1 MDLASSVDQESA
13 SVVLRP
19 HQSRQKKHFHRWVAI
34 SARSPLPAQ
43 GARGTI
49 VSATGSGKT
58 ITAASCALDC
68 FASGRI
74 LVTVPTLDL
83 LVQTAQAWRLVGHR
97 APMVAVCSLEN
108 DSVLNS
114 LGVRTTTNPIQLAL
128 WAGAGPVVVLATY
141 ASLVDRE
148 DIDAPEEG
156 QPKVRGP
163 LEAALAGGERLYG
176 QRMAGFDLAIVDEA
190 HGTTGDLGRP
200 WAAIHDNQR
209 IPADFR
215 LYLTATPRIL
225 AAPRPQRGAESQR
238 AEIAT
243 MADDPEGTYGAW
255 LAELG
260 LSEAIEREILAGF
273 EIDVLE
279 IRDPSPV
286 VGETEEARRGRRLAL
301 LQTALLEHAAAHNLR
316 SVMTF
321 HQKVEEAAA
330 FAEKLPETA
339 AELYV
344 NDTTDDDLAAAD
356 KLPKSSINA
365 EFYELEAGRHVPPD
379 RVWSAWLCGDHLV
392 SERREVLRQFAN
404 GIDAAG
410 RRVHR
415 AFLASVR
422 VLGEGVDITGE
433 RGVEAVCFADTRGS
447 QVEIVQNIG
456 RALRLN
462 KDGSTKVA
470 RIIVPV
476 FLEPGEDPT
485 DMVASASFRPLVA
498 VLQGLRSHDERLVEQ
513 LASRA
518 LTSGKR
524 KVHLQRD
531 EDGRIVGAGGE
542 DQEDDTQA
550 AAEAALLH
558 FSSPR
563 DAATIAAFLRTRVY
577 RPESLVWLEGYQALL
592 RWRKENE
599 LTGFYAVP
607 YDVEVAVGATKA
619 FPLGRWVHQQR
630 KALRAGELEERRKD
644 LLDAPEA
651 GMIWEPG
658 EEAWE
663 AKLAALRSYHR
674 ATGHLAPRQDAVWGE
689 GQAMAPIGQH
699 MANLRRKGGLGK
711 DPKRAEERAQQ
722 LAAIDPDWNCPWPL
736 NWQRHYRVLA
746 DLVDADGHLP
756 DIAPGVT
763 FEGDD
768 IGTWRLRQQE
778 PGAWAQLLPEQR
790 ERLTA
795 LGVEPLEEPSVAPT
809 AGRATKGPSKAQAA
823 FQRGVQALAQYIA
836 REGHHRVPR
845 AHAEEIAV
853 EGEAPSVVVKLGVWV
868 SNTKSRR
875 DKLSAEQLAALA
887 ELGIDWACTAPKQ
900 STKPAPPATD
910 DSQAQPRLPKLPSSP
925 TR

>member
-1 MDLASSVDQESA
+1 MSAIQLKEHQVDQRSAFRRWVGFPARSSV
-13 SVVLRP
+13 P
-19 HQSRQKKHFHRWVAI
+19 
-34 SARSPLPAQ
+34 PQ

-58 ITAASCALDC
+58 ITAAACALES
-68 FASGRI
+68 FADGRI

-83 LVQTAQAWRLVGHR
+83 LAQTAQAWRLVGHR
-97 APMVAVCSLEN
+97 VPMVAVCSLEN
-108 DSVLNS
+108 DPVLKE

-128 WAGAGPVVVLATY
+128 WAGSGPVVVFATY

-148 DIDAPEEG
+148 DIDAPEG
-156 QPKVRGP
+156 QRKVRGP

-190 HGTTGDLGRP
+190 HGTAGDLGRP

-209 IPADFR
+209 IPANFR

-225 AAPRPQRGAESQR
+225 AAARPQRGAEGQE

-260 LSEAIEREILAGF
+260 LSEAIEREVLAGF

-286 VGETEEARRGRRLAL
+286 VGESEEARRGRRLAL
-301 LQTALLEHAAAHNLR
+301 LQTALLEHAAAYNLR
-316 SVMTF
+316 TVMTF

-330 FAEKLPETA
+330 FAEKLPKTA

-344 NDTTDDDLAAAD
+344 NDVCDEDLAAAD
-356 KLPKSSINA
+356 KLPASSIDA

-392 SERREVLRQFAN
+392 TERREVLRQFAN

-456 RALRLN
+456 RALRPN

-542 DQEDDTQA
+542 SDGEETGQGDTGA
-550 AAEAALLH
+550 AAESALLH

-592 RWRKENE
+592 RWRAANGI
-599 LTGFYAVP
+599 TGVYAVP
-607 YDVEVAVGATKA
+607 HDVEVEVGVTKD
-619 FPLGRWVHQQR
+619 FPLGRWVYQQR
-630 KALRAGELEERRKD
+630 KALRAGELEERRKT

-651 GMIWEPG
+651 GMVWEPG

-663 AKLAALRSYHR
+663 AKLAALRSFRR

-689 GQAMAPIGQH
+689 GGAMVLIGQH
-699 MANLRRKGGLGK
+699 MANLRRAGAKNGLGK
-711 DPKRAEERAQQ
+711 NPERATLRAAQ
-722 LAAIDPDWNCPWPL
+722 LTEIDPDWNCPWPL

-746 DLVDADGHLP
+746 DLVDADGQLP
-756 DIAPGVT
+756 DIAPGVL

-768 IGTWRLRQQE
+768 LGKWLQRQKNPGT
-778 PGAWAQLLPEQR
+778 WAQLSEEQQ
-790 ERLTA
+790 ERLSKLGVQPLEAPSPAPTTKSATKGLSKAQQAFHRGLTA
-795 LGVEPLEEPSVAPT
+795 LAQWVE
-809 AGRATKGPSKAQAA
+809 
-823 FQRGVQALAQYIA
+823 
-836 REGHHRVPR
+836 REGAHRPVPR
-845 AHAEEIAV
+845 GRREEIAV
-853 EGEAPSVVVKLGVWV
+853 DGETEPTVVKLGVWV
-868 SNTKSRR
+868 SNTKTRR
-875 DKLSAEQLAALA
+875 DKLTQDQLDALR
-887 ELGIDWACTAPKQ
+887 ELGMEWA
-900 STKPAPPATD
+900 
-910 DSQAQPRLPKLPSSP
+910 
-925 TR
+925 